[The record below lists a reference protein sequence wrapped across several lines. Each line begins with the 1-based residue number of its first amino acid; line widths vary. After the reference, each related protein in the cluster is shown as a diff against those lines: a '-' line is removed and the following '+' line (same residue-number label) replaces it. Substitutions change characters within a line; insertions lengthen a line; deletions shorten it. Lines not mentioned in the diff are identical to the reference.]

1 MVLLQLFLLFQLLQ
15 FFLQVARPQWGSA
28 KTSKGCGTTIGTS
41 CKFDICHV
49 CYGNG
54 NLERQHFKV
63 FCERCHS
70 PIWSWPNQPKIPFL
84 IRKIP
89 KHLLFLYQLLL
100 AHSFLLQLLHCLKS
114 FTGQSSKLWQL
125 YDNFDMWMCL
135 HVLDSH
141 SVWLCSSTV
150 HLPEKKRKQQTSPF
164 VQLQLPTF
172 AALHLLLAFG
182 FQPRAKTFISAFSAF
197 WHCRNTLVSQRNKC
211 LNETTSN

>member
-28 KTSKGCGTTIGTS
+28 KTSKVCVTTIRTS

-63 FCERCHS
+63 FCQRCRS
-70 PIWSWPNQPKIPFL
+70 PIWSWSNQPKIPFL

-141 SVWLCSSTV
+141 SFWLCSSTV
-150 HLPEKKRKQQTSPF
+150 HLKKENNRQVLLCSFNFQ
-164 VQLQLPTF
+164 
-172 AALHLLLAFG
+172 LLLGCIF
-182 FQPRAKTFISAFSAF
+182 FSLSDFNLALRLLSLLSLRSDN
-197 WHCRNTLVSQRNKC
+197 WKDSLVSRNC
-211 LNETTSN
+211 QNAWNA